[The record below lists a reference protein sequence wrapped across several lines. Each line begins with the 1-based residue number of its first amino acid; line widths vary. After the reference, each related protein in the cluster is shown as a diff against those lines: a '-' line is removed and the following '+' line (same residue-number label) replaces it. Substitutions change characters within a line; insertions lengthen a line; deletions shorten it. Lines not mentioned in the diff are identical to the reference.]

1 MSDEEDVRYV
11 KRQKTIHYG
20 TLEQE
25 MARQM
30 RESAENKNGSS
41 TASTTSAVKM
51 TTNVP
56 EYFDIDAEV

>member
-41 TASTTSAVKM
+41 AASTTSAVKM